1 MIKPPEA
8 CGVWMRLA
16 RREPEFR
23 PLYRWR
29 CRRVIEGLRK
39 MRRKEGDLFARFGV
53 GR

>member
-29 CRRVIEGLRK
+29 TRQVLKGLRVL
-39 MRRKEGDLFARFGV
+39 RERENRKYLFKGGA
-53 GR
+53 